1 MPPPPPRIYPSRD
14 ALVAAGKEFAK
25 KNGYELV
32 IGHSARSQGEPSRVW
47 LTCEL
52 GGKYANTRKLLPE
65 QRKRK
70 RSSRKTG
77 CPMRVLGQKKRFEDG
92 WVMTVKCAEH
102 NHGPITGLTSPGA
115 SPWPELEEAL
125 SDWHRACLAQGIK
138 MHGHAIKAKAIEL
151 WGLMPTYCDSPIP
164 GFGSGWLD
172 DYRRRHGF
180 SARTTKDSVEKPIP
194 QDDEILQYSPTT
206 DLSRQDAG
214 TDAVAGL
221 NSPSL
226 MPTDNELIDS
236 VKTYVREYM
245 SRYDASHDYNHVLRV
260 LALSTRIL
268 LSEQCDNPTTYYDTA
283 AVSLAALL
291 HDVGDH
297 KYVLPG
303 QDASSVIAEV
313 LFSHGASASLA
324 DKVQRICTHV
334 SYSAEIRNPRQL
346 RTVLSLH
353 PELAIVQDADRLDA
367 IGAVGIGR
375 AFTFGG
381 AKQPDR
387 GMRRTI
393 EHFTEKLE
401 RLEGMM
407 KTQAGRRLA
416 RERTERLRV
425 FRTWW
430 EEEDVVAV

>member
-1 MPPPPPRIYPSRD
+1 MPPPPPGIHPSRD
-14 ALVAAGKEFAK
+14 ALVAAGKEFA

-32 IGHSARSQGEPSRVW
+32 IGHSARSQGEPSRANK
-47 LTCEL
+47 LTR
-52 GGKYANTRKLLPE
+52 T
-65 QRKRK
+65 
-70 RSSRKTG
+70 SSS
-77 CPMRVLGQKKRFEDG
+77 LSSASKKRFEDG
-92 WVMTVKCAEH
+92 WMMTVKCAEH
-102 NHGPITGLTSPGA
+102 NHEPVTGVASPGA

-125 SDWHRACLAQGIK
+125 SNWRQACLVQGIK
-138 MHGHAIKAKAIEL
+138 IHGNTIKAKAIEL
-151 WGLMPTYCDSPIP
+151 WGIMPTYYDSQVP

-180 SARTTKDSVEKPIP
+180 SARTIMPVTLPKDSAEKPVP
-194 QDDEILQYSPTT
+194 QDAEILQYSTTT
-206 DLSRQDAG
+206 DLSRQDAE
-214 TDAVAGL
+214 TDTVADP
-221 NSPSL
+221 NSLSL
-226 MPTDNELIDS
+226 ILTDNELMNS
-236 VKTYVREYM
+236 VKAYVREYM
-245 SRYDASHDYNHVLRV
+245 SLYDASHDYNHVLRV

-268 LSEQCDNPTTYYDTA
+268 SSEQCDNPTIYYDTA

-297 KYVLPG
+297 KYVLPD
-303 QDASSVIAEV
+303 QDASKLIAEV
-313 LFSHGASASLA
+313 LFSRGASTSLA
-324 DKVQRICTHV
+324 DKVQCICTHV
-334 SYSAEIRNPRQL
+334 SYSVEIRNPLQL
-346 RTVLSLH
+346 RKALSQH

-387 GMRRTI
+387 GMRGTI

-416 RERTERLRV
+416 RERTEKLRV